1 MPSIGRQLCG
11 NPLLMIFEIVH
22 CVGTSSVELFDDV
35 IATPPDMS
43 ALLIVS
49 MRGSVTTP
57 AWIG

>member
-1 MPSIGRQLCG
+1 
-11 NPLLMIFEIVH
+11 MIFENVH
-22 CVGTSSVELFDDV
+22 CVDTSSVELLDDV
-35 IATPPDMS
+35 IATPQDIS